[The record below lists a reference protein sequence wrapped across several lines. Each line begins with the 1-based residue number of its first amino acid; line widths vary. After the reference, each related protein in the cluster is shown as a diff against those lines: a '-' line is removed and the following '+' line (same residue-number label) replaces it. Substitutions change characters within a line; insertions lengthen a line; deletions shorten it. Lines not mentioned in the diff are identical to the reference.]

1 MNFNNGFRGGFGGGN
16 LQQLMKQAQK
26 MQQDMER
33 AKEEIANTEFVGS
46 AGGGMVEVKMTGQR
60 KVISVSIKQ
69 EVIDPDD
76 KEMLEDL
83 VLASVNEALE
93 KITKMENEKLPNV
106 PGM

>member
-1 MNFNNGFRGGFGGGN
+1 MYNGGFRGGFGGGN

-26 MQQDMER
+26 MQQEMQD

-46 AGGGMVEVKMTGQR
+46 AGGGMVEIKMNGDR
-60 KVISVSIKQ
+60 KVLAVSIKP
-69 EVIDPDD
+69 EVIDADD

-83 VLASVNEALE
+83 VLASVNDALTQ
-93 KITKMENEKLPNV
+93 IVKMENEKLPNM